1 MYNTI
6 FLQAQQGNQGMTIFM
21 LVAIVAIFYFFMIR
35 PQQKRNREQRNFREN
50 LQKGQKIVTI
60 GGVHGK
66 IVELQERTVTVEVAD
81 NVRLKF
87 ERTAIALDVSDQ
99 TNEPLKQ

>member
-6 FLQAQQGNQGMTIFM
+6 FLQAGGGGGMQIFM
-21 LVAIVAIFYFFMIR
+21 LLAIVAIFYFFMIR
-35 PQQKRNREQRNFREN
+35 PQQRRNKAQRTFREN

-60 GGVHGK
+60 GGIHGK
-66 IVELQERTVTVEVAD
+66 IVELQESTVTIEVAE
-81 NVRLKF
+81 NVRLRF
-87 ERTAIALDVSDQ
+87 ERTAIALDVTGQ

>member
-1 MYNTI
+1 MYSTI
-6 FLQAQQGNQGMTIFM
+6 FLQAGGGGGMQIFM
-21 LVAIVAIFYFFMIR
+21 LLAIVAIFYFFMIR
-35 PQQKRNREQRNFREN
+35 PQQRRNKEQRNFREN

-60 GGVHGK
+60 GGIHGK
-66 IVELQERTVTVEVAD
+66 IVELQEKTVTIEVAE

-87 ERTAIALDVSDQ
+87 ERTAIALDVTGQ